1 MGRKLIDRK
10 KLCENELRN
19 LLIKLNKGKSLHK
32 CSELELDREKN
43 INKKDSK
50 ELEFFKKIR
59 LMIEDLKGTKPP
71 GF

>member
-10 KLCENELRN
+10 KQCETELRN
-19 LLIKLNKGKSLHK
+19 LLIKLNKGESLHK
-32 CSELELDREKN
+32 CSELELDREIN
-43 INKKDSK
+43 MNKKDSK